1 MKKSEDKTLQDRFHE
16 LASAYVEAFLLKH
29 GYEED
34 GVPFSYDWMGFG
46 VGDAVD
52 VSDHIFGFDDI
63 RYDIDEDVEV
73 GVFEEWYAA
82 CDARM
87 LSGTGGPYINY
98 RSWVKGARYR
108 E

>member
-34 GVPFSYDWMGFG
+34 GVPFSYDWLGFG

-98 RSWVKGARYR
+98 RSWVKGARHR